1 MKTNKMKK
9 VLIALDYDPTA
20 KKVAEVGFTM
30 AKAMGAEIVLVH
42 VVVDLVAYS
51 LTYLNMGPLQ
61 LESGI
66 VLKDASQLFLEKTKH
81 HLGDMM
87 IKTVVKQG
95 DFADCILETVE
106 EEDIDIIVMGTHSK
120 KWLENIVLGSVA
132 EKVMRKA
139 TVPMFIIPT
148 RKRE

>member
-1 MKTNKMKK
+1 METNKMKK

-20 KKVAEVGFTM
+20 KRVAEVGFTL

-61 LESGI
+61 SESG
-66 VLKDASQLFLEKTKH
+66 LAMKDASQLFLEKIKH

-87 IKTVVKQG
+87 IKSVIKEG
-95 DFADCILETVE
+95 DFADCILETAK
-106 EEDIDIIVMGTHSK
+106 EEDIDIIVMGTHSQ
-120 KWLENIVLGSVA
+120 KWLENIVMGSVA
-132 EKVMRKA
+132 ESIMRQS
-139 TVPMFIIPT
+139 TIPMFIVPT
-148 RKRE
+148 RKRD